1 MSEDQMR
8 EIKRILC
15 VNCGDRCCCHGMRSC
30 KDANNYLVEER
41 ECK

>member
-1 MSEDQMR
+1 MSEEQVK
-8 EIKRILC
+8 EIKRNLC
-15 VNCGDRCCCHGMRSC
+15 VNCGDRCRCHGIESC